1 MEDTSQERDEA
12 NDPAQAFEDLRA
24 EVWVMRRA
32 VEALPIAW
40 AENQPP
46 DYSPDLGRVVKG
58 LNEVAA
64 RLDDINKHPALTMR
78 PEQYRQ
84 AITQAGEGLVREA
97 VGKFDQAVKD
107 VGRERQQLAGL
118 IGVARVQEEQREWLW
133 WIGGIAAVVAL
144 IIGLV
149 ASPYLV
155 GRFFWG
161 SWQAG
166 VAAIVMGTDR
176 WDAGA
181 AIMRAG
187 SPEGWKNIVYDY
199 NLVNDNQK
207 EINKCREDAVKA
219 RMDQRCTITVSLNK
233 KGN

>member
-1 MEDTSQERDEA
+1 MEGMSEERDQT

-24 EVWVMRRA
+24 EVLVMRRA
-32 VEALPIAW
+32 IEALPGAW

-84 AITQAGEGLVREA
+84 AIAQVGEGLVREA
-97 VGKFDQAVKD
+97 VGKLDQAVKD
-107 VGRERQQLAGL
+107 VGRERQQLADL
-118 IGVARVQEEQREWLW
+118 IGTARTQEEQRDWLW
-133 WIGGIAAVVAL
+133 WTGGLATVVAL
-144 IIGLV
+144 VIGLV

-155 GRFFWG
+155 GRLFWG
-161 SWQAG
+161 SWQTG
-166 VAAIVMGTDR
+166 VAATVMNADR

-181 AIMRAG
+181 AIMQAG
-187 SPEGWKNIVYDY
+187 NPDGWKNIVYDF
-199 NLVNDNQK
+199 NLVNANQK
-207 EINKCREDAVKA
+207 EIAACSEEAAKTRV
-219 RMDQRCTITVSLNK
+219 DQRCTITVPANE

>member
-1 MEDTSQERDEA
+1 MEGMSEGRGET

-24 EVWVMRRA
+24 EVLVMRRA
-32 VEALPIAW
+32 VETLPGAW

-58 LNEVAA
+58 LNAVAA

-107 VGRERQQLAGL
+107 VGRERQQLADL
-118 IGVARVQEEQREWLW
+118 IGAARRQEEQREWLW
-133 WIGGIAAVVAL
+133 WTGGLAAVVAL
-144 IIGLV
+144 VIGLV
-149 ASPYLV
+149 ASPYLA

-161 SWQAG
+161 SWQTGVAATVMNTDPWDAG
-166 VAAIVMGTDR
+166 VALMQAGNQNE
-176 WDAGA
+176 WNDAVNA
-181 AIMRAG
+181 
-187 SPEGWKNIVYDY
+187 W
-199 NLVNDNQK
+199 NLVRANQK
-207 EINKCREDAVKA
+207 EIAKCSEDAAKTRV
-219 RMDQRCTITVSLNK
+219 DQRCTITVPANE